1 MLEKHQRANLVQALK
16 LLDAKPIEN
25 HVGIGTPDMNFV
37 GGWFECKHL
46 DEWPRNPSAVV
57 RLKHPLLPEQ
67 AVWLN
72 RRCRMGGSAW
82 VCLNVARD
90 WLWLNGLDVKDY
102 LGKVPKGELLE
113 RADFYQLNGLKAEA
127 LIEWLKSVCKG

>member
-1 MLEKHQRANLVQALK
+1 MQEKDMRATLVRVLK
-16 LLDAKPIEN
+16 SLDAKPIEN
-25 HVGIGTPDMNFV
+25 HAGIGTPDMNFI
-37 GGWFECKHL
+37 GGWFECKYL
-46 DEWPRNPSAVV
+46 DFWPKNASLNV

-82 VCLNVARD
+82 VCLRVEND
-90 WLWLNGLDVKDY
+90 WLWLNGLDVKEY
-102 LGKVPKGELLE
+102 LGLVPKAELLR
-113 RADFYQLNGLKAEA
+113 RADYFQLNGLKAEE